1 MLLPIV
7 SPNGD
12 RVVDHR
18 LLLGVASSS
27 DRSWLHRVRG
37 VTGEAEVERGSEP
50 APEEIE
56 EQGRGD
62 QNFFFPLF
70 SLLSYFAFSGGFGE
84 KEMLGHPHYDDLTVR
99 G

>member
-1 MLLPIV
+1 MSCLTEMMLLPMV

-37 VTGEAEVERGSEP
+37 ATWDDSHG
-50 APEEIE
+50 IW
-56 EQGRGD
+56 
-62 QNFFFPLF
+62 FPFTHLYLCILF
-70 SLLSYFAFSGGFGE
+70 
-84 KEMLGHPHYDDLTVR
+84 
-99 G
+99 

>member
-1 MLLPIV
+1 MSCLAEMMPLPIV

-37 VTGEAEVERGSEP
+37 ATCHQFANIGE
-50 APEEIE
+50 
-56 EQGRGD
+56 Q
-62 QNFFFPLF
+62 LF
-70 SLLSYFAFSGGFGE
+70 SHGGFAPALRLRLVHSIGSQR
-84 KEMLGHPHYDDLTVR
+84 T
-99 G
+99 